1 MHAPSPDA
9 QRTTPAFVLALAL
22 LGALT
27 WGGFQVWPQVRALPS
42 TASAKALSAAAAAR
56 NQNTAPDKATSPAPT
71 AGPAWAELNAAQK
84 KALAPLASRWSVIS
98 ELQKRHWLAIAK
110 NFPSLP
116 AAEQQRLHARMTAWA
131 SLSAQQRSQ
140 ARLNFAVTNQLSAD
154 SKRAQWEAYQALSD
168 EEKSRLAAAAAARR
182 SRGAATTL
190 QPVAPNKLVQ
200 VPATSALS
208 HPSTLPSAENKAA
221 QVETA
226 PVAIPTAVPTAL
238 PPLPPLP
245 PLPLEAPTETAPQ
258 PSADTVIPY
267 AY

>member
-1 MHAPSPDA
+1 MHAPSPDT

-27 WGGFQVWPQVRALPS
+27 WGSFQVWPQVRALPS
-42 TASAKALSAAAAAR
+42 TASAKALSAAAAAAAR
-56 NQNTAPDKATSPAPT
+56 NQNSAPDKATSPAPT

-84 KALAPLASRWSVIS
+84 KALAPLASRWAVIS

-110 NFPSLP
+110 NFPTLP

-208 HPSTLPSAENKAA
+208 HQGAPLSADNKST

-226 PVAIPTAVPTAL
+226 PVAVPVAVPT
-238 PPLPPLP
+238 PLPPLP
-245 PLPLEAPTETAPQ
+245 PEAPTETIPQ